1 MRLVIYR
8 RSEDGKSL
16 EVGTVLGT
24 RQIFVDASPRHA
36 VLPMCVTRHL
46 GVCQPFFQASSLF
59 RITRHLFSKASTKF
73 YHESWRDCPALGTY
87 MYAVVIGISEHEE
100 VIGMP
105 GDSVHISKSMYQI
118 TV

>member
-46 GVCQPFFQASSLF
+46 GVCQPFFQAYRCF
-59 RITRHLFSKASTKF
+59 AS
-73 YHESWRDCPALGTY
+73 H
-87 MYAVVIGISEHEE
+87 VIFFQRLQLNFTTNHGAIA
-100 VIGMP
+100 
-105 GDSVHISKSMYQI
+105 QL
-118 TV
+118 